1 MQGIAHNVMFYG
13 ENFHKNYHRQSL
25 EIFRGNPS
33 VWKNPCLVVSLDVE
47 VGEIDGYSPLGW
59 SNNLPDTVLE
69 AGELNIPSNR
79 RTSIKI
85 QTNGDTVHN
94 KKIIV
99 FC

>member
-1 MQGIAHNVMFYG
+1 MATQFT
-13 ENFHKNYHRQSL
+13 
-25 EIFRGNPS
+25 
-33 VWKNPCLVVSLDVE
+33 
-47 VGEIDGYSPLGW
+47 IDGYSPLGW

-79 RTSIKI
+79 RTSNKI
-85 QTNGDTVHN
+85 QTNDDTVYY